1 MPGNGTSDSYRRH
14 RLFVGVVCLVAITAV
29 VILWPALASGSPAV
43 ERAGQE
49 GSPPVSPS
57 QAVGPSSADP
67 PADPVAAPA
76 DRVPA
81 ASAVSVRGCLL
92 WPSGAPVEE
101 ARVEIA
107 ATAPVLTGPDG
118 RFQGTMPGSPAG
130 PVDLKVL
137 APGWSRARA
146 LSVAGKSSASSVGVP
161 VCDLGVLHLPD
172 ELDVVAIC
180 EVQDDAFR
188 RLQQHGVDE
197 VAFRVRTAGDDA
209 SGLIRPQVATASVE
223 LAIHNE
229 AALTVPR
236 AVALAGRLAFCKRGQ
251 VVMEGDVRQFWWNER
266 DREWRTTV
274 TAAGLLGG
282 AVRDE
287 RGQPLAAAVV
297 KMVQPRSDSP
307 TGTAITIARTGADGR
322 FLFLPSAAFA
332 KVSASCRGVRSAEH
346 EILRGNVT
354 ADVVID
360 LGVGLGLLVVGH
372 GGPVQRHLVSKRPKL
387 FGARFPPELSS
398 APDGVSRHRDV
409 EPGDTVF
416 LTWESA
422 GTLVEQPFV
431 VPAVGDDGLCRIH
444 LPAESV
450 ASPCRVRIDYQGLE
464 CLLRIEQVDP
474 PAGAVRKLLTGA
486 NQKWDLLGFPPGQ
499 YRFTANVRVD
509 GQLLPRTGVTTI
521 TAAESVVRL
530 KDVLGVP

>member
-1 MPGNGTSDSYRRH
+1 MPGNGTSDSIRRH
-14 RLFVGVVCLVAITAV
+14 RLLAGLVCLLAVAAV
-29 VILWPALASGSPAV
+29 MLLWPALASGSPAL
-43 ERAGQE
+43 ERGGPE
-49 GSPPVSPS
+49 GSPSVSPS
-57 QAVGPSSADP
+57 QAVGPSTVDP
-67 PADPVAAPA
+67 PVDPVAEAIG
-76 DRVPA
+76 RVLA
-81 ASAVSVRGCLL
+81 ASAVSVRGCIL
-92 WPSGAPVEE
+92 WRSGAPVEG

-107 ATAPVLTGPDG
+107 AATPVLTGSDG
-118 RFQGTMPGSPAG
+118 RFLGAVSVSPAG

-137 APGWSRARA
+137 APGWSRVRV
-146 LSVAGKSSASSVGVP
+146 LSVAAESSTDGAGAP

-180 EVQDDAFR
+180 EVQDDAFH
-188 RLQQHGVDE
+188 RLQQHGIDE
-197 VAFRVRTAGDDA
+197 IAFRVRTAGDDA

-251 VVMEGDVRQFWWNER
+251 VVMEGDVRLFWWNER

-274 TAAGLLGG
+274 TAADLLGG
-282 AVRDE
+282 TVRDE

-307 TGTAITIARTGADGR
+307 TGTAISIARTGGDGR

-360 LGVGLGLLVVGH
+360 LAVGLGLLVVGRD
-372 GGPVQRHLVSKRPKL
+372 GPVQRYLVSKRPKL
-387 FGARFPPELSS
+387 FGARVPPELGS

-416 LTWESA
+416 LAWETA
-422 GTLVEQPFV
+422 GGMVEQPFV
-431 VPAVGDDGLCRIH
+431 VPAPGDDGSCRID

-499 YRFTANVRVD
+499 YRFAANVRVD
-509 GQLLPRTGVTTI
+509 GQLVARTGVTTI
-521 TAAESVVRL
+521 TGAECVVRL